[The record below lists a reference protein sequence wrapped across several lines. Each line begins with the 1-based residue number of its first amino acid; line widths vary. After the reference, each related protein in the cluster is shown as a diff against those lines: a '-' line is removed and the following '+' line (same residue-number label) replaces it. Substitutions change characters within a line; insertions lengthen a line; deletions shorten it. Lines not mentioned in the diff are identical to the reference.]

1 MSRHTRRALIGT
13 IGSLTVAG
21 CTGQFGSPDGSGNE
35 TDTGTPTG
43 TGQPTAAGTDTA
55 TAAETTTPSSSSG
68 RIGTQFE
75 DFEDLERWYALQG
88 YGEVS
93 ATSNDAYQG
102 SQSMR
107 LQSSGDVAAGYHA
120 FTSPKDMSGKNVSL
134 AVKVNSPLL
143 AKLRVELLAPD
154 RGNKVVMGRT
164 MQGPTDT
171 WVRLDMGVTQESRE
185 PELSAVQEV
194 RVIAQRTGGSEPVD
208 VVVDDLRL
216 VDRPEKAYVMLGFN
230 DAYRSHYET
239 VFPMMQEFGFS
250 GVEGVV
256 SDVVYGQNR
265 LDVGMM
271 REMRDAGWDMASRPG
286 AEDYLPQ
293 LSAERQRELFE
304 RNKQFLARKGFPD
317 GAKHFIT
324 PYGRRSAKT
333 MEIVGEL
340 HETMFTYGG
349 MPNGL
354 PSTTLQNLSFID
366 AGNTQPVK
374 TLVDLAAKYNQFLV
388 ATTGSVGSDEDSAIS
403 ESDLRAFLEYVDA
416 ADIEVVTATDMLEM
430 QGQA

>member
-1 MSRHTRRALIGT
+1 MSRHTRRALVGT

-35 TDTGTPTG
+35 TGTATSTRAG
-43 TGQPTAAGTDTA
+43 TGEPTAAGTDTS
-55 TAAETTTPSSSSG
+55 TAAGTSSSDE
-68 RIGTQFE
+68 RIGARFE
-75 DFEDLERWYALQG
+75 DFEDLGRWYALQG
-88 YGEVS
+88 YGEVT
-93 ATSNDAYQG
+93 AAKEDAYQG

-107 LQSSGDVAAGYHA
+107 LKASGDTAAGYHA
-120 FTSPKDMSGKNVSL
+120 FTSPKDMSGKNLSL

-164 MQGPTDT
+164 MHGPTGT
-171 WVRLDMGVTQESRE
+171 WVRLDMGVTQESRK
-185 PELSAVQEV
+185 PDLSAVQEI

-208 VVVDDLRL
+208 VAVDDLRL
-216 VDRPEKAYVMLGFN
+216 VDRPDKAYVMLGFN
-230 DAYRSHYET
+230 DAYESHYST
-239 VFPMMQEFGFS
+239 VFPMMKEFGFS
-250 GVEGVV
+250 GVEGVI
-256 SDVVYGQNR
+256 SDVVYAQGR

-286 AEDYLPQ
+286 AEDYLTK
-293 LSAERQRELFE
+293 LSADQQRQLFE
-304 RNKQFLARKGFPD
+304 RNKQFLDRKGFPN

-324 PYGRRSAKT
+324 PYGRRSAET
-333 MEIVGEL
+333 MQIVGEL

-374 TLVDLAAKYNQFLV
+374 TLVDLTAKYNQFLV
-388 ATTGSVGSDEDSAIS
+388 ATTNTVGSDEDSDIS
-403 ESDLRAFLEYVDA
+403 ESDLREFLQYIDG

-430 QGQA
+430 QQSQS